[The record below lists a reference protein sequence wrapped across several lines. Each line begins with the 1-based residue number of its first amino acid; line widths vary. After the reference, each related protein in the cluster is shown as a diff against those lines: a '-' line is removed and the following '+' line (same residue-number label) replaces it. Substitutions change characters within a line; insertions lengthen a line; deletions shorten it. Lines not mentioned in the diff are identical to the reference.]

1 MSLFERG
8 GHVLATVDDE
18 IAARIHAELAANGIK
33 LFTGADTRRLVS
45 KTVTY
50 FYGQQIVVLVIFYSS
65 HSCVFNFY
73 LKIFAYCIVGRFLV

>member
-1 MSLFERG
+1 MPRKKRCRRVCEEPDFPVFRPAGRVSG

-45 KTVTY
+45 KTSTRLALT
-50 FYGQQIVVLVIFYSS
+50 GDKKVI
-65 HSCVFNFY
+65 
-73 LKIFAYCIVGRFLV
+73 